1 MNQNL
6 TIRLFQLSN
15 GIQYL
20 TSFICISIILFFKG
34 TKIYGEF
41 AILLQYAGIIL
52 ALFSLYTPA
61 SVLKQYI
68 ILDSSVKNK
77 RNHLNEISSL
87 MIQNIILFFLV
98 SMLINFFGYSFSMSL
113 ALFLFLT
120 LSTGNF
126 LTPLAYKIKRSY
138 LIPISFIVCGLITV
152 IYTYICSYYFDSEN
166 ISKVLIWSNIIGL
179 SPNIYF
185 IFLLFRTYFNEI
197 DTIEKITMDYFR
209 IRPTNKKLSLYL
221 NELLIFTYHKFDGI
235 VLAGVGS
242 PEIFAIYSVLWKSI
256 EAPQFIIGN
265 VNNYLCSTDYYKN
278 LGNLANEIEPSHII
292 FRSLSLKKFGIMS
305 KLLIRKLK
313 NKKFTNE
320 SVMLLKSFF
329 LVTIAVI
336 FLLIYFSKNTNT
348 NLLVFLPFIIFIL
361 LIIFVGLC
369 ACSVLLAL
377 NNTRILLL
385 RSFVGGGLA
394 LVTAPILVIK
404 YGLLGSIISSLIAQ
418 FGSLIIPTFV
428 NYQGMSSLL
437 VVLNILALNIPNAI
451 YTILDD
457 FKKLLNRIS
466 FKRKFY

>member
-6 TIRLFQLSN
+6 TIRLFQISN

-41 AILLQYAGIIL
+41 AILLQYAGVIL

-61 SVLKQYI
+61 SVLKQFI
-68 ILDSSVKNK
+68 ILNSSVKNR
-77 RNHLNEISSL
+77 RNYLHEIITL

-98 SMLINFFGYSFSMSL
+98 SMIINFFGYSFSMSL

-152 IYTYICSYYFDSEN
+152 IYTFYCSKYFDSDE
-166 ISKVLIWSNIIGL
+166 ISKLLVWSNIIGL
-179 SPNIYF
+179 TPNIYF
-185 IFLLFRTYFNEI
+185 IFLLFREYLKEI
-197 DTIEKITMDYFR
+197 DSIENFSLDYFR
-209 IRPTNKKLSLYL
+209 LRPTNKKLSLYL

-265 VNNYLCSTDYYKN
+265 VNNYLFSTDYYKN
-278 LGNLANEIEPSHII
+278 LGNLANEIEPIGVT
-292 FRSLSLKKFGIMS
+292 FRSLSIRKFVLMS
-305 KLLIRKLK
+305 KLLIGKLK
-313 NKKFTNE
+313 KQKFINE
-320 SVMLLKSFF
+320 SVMLIKSFL
-329 LVTIAVI
+329 LVNISVI

-348 NLLVFLPFIIFIL
+348 NLLVFFPFIIFIL

-385 RSFVGGGLA
+385 RSIVGGGLA
-394 LVTAPILVIK
+394 LLTAPILVTK
-404 YGLLGSIISSLIAQ
+404 YGLLGSIVSTLIAQ

-437 VVLNILALNIPNAI
+437 VVINILALNIPNAI
-451 YTILDD
+451 NTILND
-457 FKKLLNRIS
+457 FKKFLDKIKLKRI
-466 FKRKFY
+466 FF